1 MTNKEK
7 DCKSMAYKHFW
18 PEFNGQ
24 CKPGYCLHHKD
35 KNLYFKDNTRYHE
48 WRIEDLVPMTMA
60 EHTRMHASSRTDEC
74 KQKLR
79 EIMLGKRH
87 SEETRRKISVSTKLA
102 LSKLD
107 LSMSDET
114 KKKLS
119 IARTGKHYPNLS
131 KAKMGHT
138 VDLNTK
144 MKISEKLKRNKN
156 VKGRKHMHKDGKH
169 IMAKPEQVEYL
180 LENGWSFGTK

>member
-1 MTNKEK
+1 MTKKEK

-18 PEFNGQ
+18 PELNGQ

-35 KNLYFKDNTRYHE
+35 KNLYFDDNTRYHE

-79 EIMLGKRH
+79 EIKIGTHLP
-87 SEETRRKISVSTKLA
+87 EETRRKISISTKLA

-107 LSMSDET
+107 LSMSDEA

-144 MKISEKLKRNKN
+144 MKISEKLKGNKN

-180 LENGWSFGTK
+180 LENGWRFGKK